1 MYIQQP
7 PELGLDWSYDINLNR
22 PFTIVFDSNELYVQ
36 ITCGKFQHVQ
46 NVM

>member
-7 PELGLDWSYDINLNR
+7 RD
-22 PFTIVFDSNELYVQ
+22 TIVFDSNELYVQ

>member
-7 PELGLDWSYDINLNR
+7 RENR

>member
-1 MYIQQP
+1 MYIQQTR
-7 PELGLDWSYDINLNR
+7 E
-22 PFTIVFDSNELYVQ
+22 IVFDSNELYVQ

>member
-7 PELGLDWSYDINLNR
+7 REIHKSHYSNH